1 MSEQDSDDKTEEATP
16 ERRKKSRD
24 EGQFPRARDTGA
36 IAATIAVLG
45 GLLAFGGDLIGVMR
59 ELALRCFGHAHSML
73 GGGVEVA
80 GLHALTA
87 LALLTLPIAALAAV
101 AAIALGLAEAGFEPR
116 LELAAPK
123 FERLD
128 PIGKLGQ
135 LLSPKEALTNVMLPL
150 LRVVI
155 VGAVAYKIAEQS
167 FPMLVRLSGAEL
179 SSGAHEL
186 VGVLS
191 RLALWATLSLAILSA
206 ADYGLSWFR
215 HEKQIR
221 MSRQEIKEE
230 HHQQE
235 GDPKIKAKQ
244 RARAR
249 EIAKRGIRKELKGAD
264 VVVTNPTHVAVA
276 LRYNANDGAPVV
288 ATKGYDE
295 IALFIRKVAGEYK
308 IPIVENKPLARALA
322 ERVRAGRM
330 IPVDLYVA
338 VAEVLA
344 FVYRLKQRGRRA

>member
-1 MSEQDSDDKTEEATP
+1 MSDEDSDDKTEEATP
-16 ERRKKSRD
+16 ERRKKSRE

-36 IAATIAVLG
+36 IAATMAVLG
-45 GLLAFGGDLIGVMR
+45 GLLAFGSDLIGVMR
-59 ELALRCFGHAHSML
+59 ELALRCFGHAHSFL
-73 GGGVEVA
+73 GNSLEAA
-80 GLHALTA
+80 GSHALTA
-87 LALLTLPIAALAAV
+87 LVILTLPIAALAAV
-101 AAIALGLAEAGFEPR
+101 AAIALGFAEAGFEPR

-135 LLSPKEALTNVMLPL
+135 LFSPKEALTNIMLPL

-167 FPMLVRLSGAEL
+167 FPLLVRLSGAQL

-186 VGVLS
+186 VAVLS
-191 RLALWATLSLAILSA
+191 RLALWATLALAILSA
-206 ADYGLSWFR
+206 VDYGVSWFR

-221 MSRQEIKEE
+221 MSKQELKEE

-235 GDPKIKAKQ
+235 GDPKIKARQ

-249 EIAKRGIRKELKGAD
+249 ELAKRGVRKELKGAD
-264 VVVTNPTHVAVA
+264 VVLTNPTHVAVA
-276 LRYNANDGAPVV
+276 LRYSANDGAPVV

-308 IPIVENKPLARALA
+308 IPIIENKPLARALA
-322 ERVRAGRM
+322 DRVRVGRM

-344 FVYRLKQRGRRA
+344 LVYRLKQRGRRA